1 MAQANLELEKAN
13 IEREQL
19 AFEQEIIQQTA
30 QWNLQ
35 RDLLATATKA
45 RDIAVKRYEITK
57 QRYLIGKIS
66 ITDLNLAQQEKD
78 RAIETFIGAMRNY
91 WDSYHT
97 IRQLTRS
104 EEHTSELQSLMRI
117 SYAVFCLKKTK
128 NSTKKHNIQYNKAHT

>member
-1 MAQANLELEKAN
+1 MDWGVAKSRKRMAQANLELEKAN

-97 IRQLTRS
+97 IRQLTLFDFQTNNKIVVEL
-104 EEHTSELQSLMRI
+104 EE
-117 SYAVFCLKKTK
+117 FD
-128 NSTKKHNIQYNKAHT
+128 